1 MPQFNAIDALHALKA
16 HKVEL
21 PFILVTGS
29 MSEEVAVECIK
40 EGADDYILKSS
51 LKRLPTALL
60 SSVQRKRV
68 EREREQAEDRIREQ
82 AALLEK
88 ARDAILVM
96 DANGLITYWNA
107 GAERLYGWT
116 AEEALQKLNAAS
128 LSKFDEAKHR
138 EALRQTVT
146 NDEFHGELTHITK
159 EGRNIF
165 VETRWSLIREDDKP
179 KSILMINTDITEKKK
194 LEAQFLR
201 SQRLES
207 IGTLAGG
214 IAHDLNNVL
223 TPILVSLKLL
233 REMKGDTP
241 PRSTIPGRF
250 LFRFLWS

>member
-1 MPQFNAIDALHALKA
+1 MKQSPLQILLIEDNPADAELITYELQRSGINLVTRCVATKKEFLAELRKSPPDAIISDYSMPQFNAIDALHALKA

-146 NDEFHGELTHITK
+146 NDEFHGEL
-159 EGRNIF
+159 
-165 VETRWSLIREDDKP
+165 L
-179 KSILMINTDITEKKK
+179 
-194 LEAQFLR
+194 
-201 SQRLES
+201 
-207 IGTLAGG
+207 
-214 IAHDLNNVL
+214 
-223 TPILVSLKLL
+223 
-233 REMKGDTP
+233 
-241 PRSTIPGRF
+241 
-250 LFRFLWS
+250 